1 MKILL
6 TGGMGFIG
14 SHTAVVLQEAGHIP
28 VLFDNLSNAAP
39 SVVERI
45 ERITRHAPKFIEGD
59 IRDGAL
65 LEKVLR
71 EEAIDAVIHFAGLK
85 SVGESVEKPLEYF
98 DNNLT
103 GTLRLLEAMRAT
115 GVKRLIFS
123 SSSTVYG
130 TPAHLPIKE
139 SDPTGE
145 ATNPY
150 GRTKLMIEEMLSD
163 LCHADPAWSVVCLR
177 YFNPI
182 GAHKSGLIG
191 EDPKGIPNN
200 LLPYIAQVA
209 VGKLEKLG
217 VFGDDYDTP
226 DGTGVRDYIHVV
238 DLARGHVKA
247 IQKLEEEPKVRIYNL
262 GTGHGYS
269 VLQVLHAF
277 EKACGKTLPYEIKP
291 RRAGDIATCYCA
303 PEKAKRELGWEAE
316 YGIDEMCADSWRWQ
330 SMNPNGYND

>member
-1 MKILL
+1 M
-6 TGGMGFIG
+6 
-14 SHTAVVLQEAGHIP
+14 ECC
-28 VLFDNLSNAAP
+28 
-39 SVVERI
+39 
-45 ERITRHAPKFIEGD
+45 ITT
-59 IRDGAL
+59 
-65 LEKVLR
+65 
-71 EEAIDAVIHFAGLK
+71 FA
-85 SVGESVEKPLEYF
+85 SF
-98 DNNLT
+98 
-103 GTLRLLEAMRAT
+103 
-115 GVKRLIFS
+115 
-123 SSSTVYG
+123 
-130 TPAHLPIKE
+130 
-139 SDPTGE
+139 
-145 ATNPY
+145 
-150 GRTKLMIEEMLSD
+150 
-163 LCHADPAWSVVCLR
+163 
-177 YFNPI
+177 PI

-291 RRAGDIATCYCA
+291 RRAGDIRDMLLRTGESKERA
-303 PEKAKRELGWEAE
+303 RLG
-316 YGIDEMCADSWRWQ
+316 GRVRHR
-330 SMNPNGYND
+330 